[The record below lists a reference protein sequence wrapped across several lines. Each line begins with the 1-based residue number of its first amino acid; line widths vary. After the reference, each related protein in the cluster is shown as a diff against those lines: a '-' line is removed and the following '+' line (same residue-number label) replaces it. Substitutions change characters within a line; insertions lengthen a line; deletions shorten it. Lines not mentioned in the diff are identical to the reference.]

1 MGSVDASARQ
11 GIKRGEYVECSPGRR
26 VPRLR
31 VQCSPC
37 IHPPVPRRSAAD
49 PVAREFGATVREVR
63 KQRGETLEQVAY
75 RITRMDAKYLG
86 EIERGWHAP
95 TVSTAKRIA
104 DALEVTISDLM
115 RKL

>member
-1 MGSVDASARQ
+1 
-11 GIKRGEYVECSPGRR
+11 
-26 VPRLR
+26 

-37 IHPPVPRRSAAD
+37 PRSLVPRRSAAD
-49 PVAREFGATVREVR
+49 PVAQRFGAAVREAR
-63 KQRGETLEQVAY
+63 RRRGETLEQVAH

-95 TVSTAKRIA
+95 TIPTAKRIA
-104 DALEVTISDLM
+104 DALEVAIADLV